1 MDSKQFGLK
10 RKRNNNEDET
20 NEIEPITFTQTSL
33 LDSIFPV
40 GYLHNLNAIE
50 RARLLK
56 IMIFISANS
65 NFDKGKF
72 EINKSLQ

>member
-10 RKRNNNEDET
+10 RKLNNEDET
-20 NEIEPITFTQTSL
+20 NEIEPITLTQTCL

-50 RARLLK
+50 RAKLLK
-56 IMIFISANS
+56 IMIWISANS

-72 EINKSLQ
+72 EINKSSE

>member
-10 RKRNNNEDET
+10 RKLNNEDES

-40 GYLHNLNAIE
+40 GYLHNLNSIE

-56 IMIFISANS
+56 IMIWISANS

-72 EINKSLQ
+72 EINKSSE